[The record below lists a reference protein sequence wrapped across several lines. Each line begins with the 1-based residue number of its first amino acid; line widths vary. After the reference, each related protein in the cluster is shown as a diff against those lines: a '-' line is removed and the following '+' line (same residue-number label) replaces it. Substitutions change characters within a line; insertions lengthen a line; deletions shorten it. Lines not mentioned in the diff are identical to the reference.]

1 MRVTQNMISQQFLYD
16 LTNLNTTM
24 LNQENQISTGKTLN
38 LPSDNPLGVS
48 QDMMTSN
55 LLSQTKL
62 YTNTI
67 SQGLSWMQSTN
78 SVMEEISQ
86 SLQSI
91 QTDVMTALNT
101 PNQSQAG
108 KQALSAS
115 VQEYAQQIYTLL
127 NTQQGDQYLFGGS
140 ASTTPPSISTTITS
154 ANDLG
159 FTLSSSVG
167 LTGSLQYQVA
177 QGVEISV
184 NISAYDILATPL
196 SGSTNNLQTAL
207 QQVGV
212 DIASG
217 TETNLQ
223 SDLQSIQS
231 AMNNVTSLTSD
242 LGARMQRMTA
252 LQTQMS
258 QYTNVL
264 TNQKG
269 VIEDANM
276 AQVITQFNSDQIS
289 YQAALKMGS
298 QILLPSL
305 VSYLPNG

>member
-1 MRVTQNMISQQFLYD
+1 MRVTQNMMSQQFLYD

-78 SVMEEISQ
+78 SVMTEISQ

-140 ASTTPPSISTTITS
+140 ASTTPPSITTTITS

-159 FTLSSSVG
+159 LTLSSSVG

-196 SGSTNNLQTAL
+196 SGSSNNLQTTL
-207 QQVGV
+207 QQVGI